1 MKVYLE
7 KGAFLPERVHS
18 TDAGMDLRSP
28 SPFTIAPKGSALV
41 NTFVHIC
48 VPEGCVGFIKSKSGL
63 NSKHDIQCEGVVDAG
78 YSGPIFVK
86 LQNLGNHTFDIEP
99 GDKIAQF
106 VLLPIA
112 PVETVT
118 EVDSKEFMMECNNI
132 SSRGDG
138 RFGSTGK

>member
-7 KGAFLPERVHS
+7 KGAFLPERAHS

-28 SPFTIAPKGSALV
+28 SPFTIGPRGSALV
-41 NTFVHIC
+41 NTKVHIC
-48 VPEGCVGFIKSKSGL
+48 VPEGYAGFIKSKSGL

-86 LQNLGNHTFDIEP
+86 LQNLGSHSFYIEP
-99 GDKIAQF
+99 GDRIAQF

-112 PVETVT
+112 TEPDIT
-118 EVDSKEFMMECNNI
+118 EVGAKEFMMECNNI

>member
-7 KGAFLPERVHS
+7 KGAFLPERAHS

-48 VPEGCVGFIKSKSGL
+48 VPEGYVGFIKSKSGL

-86 LQNLGNHTFDIEP
+86 LQNLGSHTFYIEP

-112 PVETVT
+112 PVDAVT
-118 EVDSKEFMMECNNI
+118 EVDSKEFMMACNEI

-138 RFGSTGK
+138 RFGSTGR